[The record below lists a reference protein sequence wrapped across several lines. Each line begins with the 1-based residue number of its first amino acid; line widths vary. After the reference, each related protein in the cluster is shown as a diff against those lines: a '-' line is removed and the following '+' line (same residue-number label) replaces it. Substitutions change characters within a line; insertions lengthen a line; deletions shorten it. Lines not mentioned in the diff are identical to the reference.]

1 MALAIIA
8 PTKSKKEIANWI
20 AVFKEID
27 PHIELQ
33 VFPDISQKE
42 AVEVVVL
49 WQHPPEI
56 LKDFPNLKLI
66 CSMGSGVDHI
76 MADYIPDHVPIT
88 RIVDPRLTFSMT
100 NYVVMGVLNYH
111 RQLLRYIR
119 DKQSKTWDMSNP
131 EIPVTVGVMGVGE
144 LGGDVLDKVAGLGI
158 EVIGYGNSP
167 KSNFRHPYFYGNQL
181 QDFLNEVNVVV
192 CLLPLTP
199 KTEGFLNRDLFQK
212 FQKGTYLINV
222 ARGKHLVE
230 ADLIPAIESG
240 HVSGALLD
248 VFQKEPLPKNHPFW
262 EKEEITITPHI
273 ASITNHKAAA
283 PQIMENYRNLQ
294 QNRPLIN
301 QINKDQG
308 Y

>member
-1 MALAIIA
+1 MGLAIVA
-8 PTKSKKEIANWI
+8 PNKSKQEIANWI

-33 VFPDISQKE
+33 VYPDISQKE
-42 AVEVVVL
+42 SVEVVVL
-49 WQHPPEI
+49 WQHPKGI
-56 LKDFPNLKLI
+56 LTEFPNLKLI

-76 MADYIPDHVPIT
+76 MADYAPDRVPIT

-100 NYVVMGVLNYH
+100 NYVVMGILNYH

-131 EIPVTVGVMGVGE
+131 EIPITVGVMGVGE

-158 EVIGYGNSP
+158 PVIGYGNRP
-167 KSNFRHPYFYGNQL
+167 KSGFRHPYFHGEQL
-181 QDFLNEVNVVV
+181 QEFLNEVNVVV

-199 KTEGFLNRDLFQK
+199 KTEGFLNKDLFEK
-212 FQKGTYLINV
+212 FQQGTYLINV

-230 ADLIPAIESG
+230 ADLIPAIKSG
-240 HVSGALLD
+240 HISGALLD
-248 VFQKEPLPKNHPFW
+248 VFQKEPLPDNHAFW
-262 EKEEITITPHI
+262 EQEEITITPHI
-273 ASITNHKAAA
+273 ASITNYKAAA